1 MPVYLPDA
9 VQQQMG
15 WLPVPPDDG
24 SAALPQPDGNTP
36 LHPAVLQGLGIMPA
50 PVEAPAASQFQ
61 LPSAAPV
68 PEPVQSQAPAPAP
81 EYVVPATA
89 IAPEPVVP
97 PQTTGQ
103 PAPVV
108 RPQRSQTPAD
118 KLSAA
123 QTKQAEADRTS
134 EEGVRLQAQA
144 ELQKNAEIGK
154 VYDAHAANAEAIQKD
169 LQAKQED
176 YQKTRATK
184 EAQAVAL
191 LKQSDDYKIDRGQFQ
206 REMGAGGAIGWGI
219 ATLLSAVGDYYLG
232 KAGQPNPVLQMMQQA
247 MNANIQKQMDERERL
262 KGRSANAFHAL
273 DKYDAFS
280 KDRMAQSALLE
291 ARNDK
296 MLADYIQMAAS
307 KTADSAT
314 LARAAKAI
322 GELRQ
327 SSAEKAEKAAE
338 YATKLDVDQ
347 KQLGVSQYNASTS
360 RLGHQETVRHNLAT
374 EDLAQQSKDLEA
386 IKLTQSG
393 RTDEA
398 KLVRDRSIGG
408 EAEIQHGPDGKIV
421 LGKDGKPVVSLSVM
435 KNKDGS
441 VFIPKGEVA
450 IVGKLQEA
458 HSIAKQYVGALD
470 RIREIGPEWMS
481 NVANSDKKQQ
491 LQQAMQTAKNL
502 AIRLLELGVPT
513 GKDVEMAENFV
524 GSDDLTRFRDS
535 LAGINESRK
544 TAIRLH
550 NAQLETAGYDRSW
563 TIPDPLAA
571 PKSAPSPEEKTLT
584 DLKVKPSLSY
594 EKAFREAA
602 QYTLKE
608 IKDPVEATRAAR
620 KEAEQYK
627 LITPSQTRSLQ
638 DLEKR
643 AMGGDQVALA
653 GLDDLAKDAATGL
666 VESLARDAAVRVRRA
681 AEIQQSSAR
690 EDAGPQHTGYDPRA
704 LVRRF
709 APDAQWGD

>member
-1 MPVYLPDA
+1 
-9 VQQQMG
+9 MG
-15 WLPVPPDDG
+15 WLPVPADDG
-24 SAALPQPDGNTP
+24 SAAIPQPGGDYP

-50 PVEAPAASQFQ
+50 PAETPPQPQFR
-61 LPSAAPV
+61 LPSAAPI
-68 PEPVQSQAPAPAP
+68 PEPVQPQAVPPAP

-89 IAPEPVVP
+89 IAPDPTAQAP
-97 PQTTGQ
+97 GL
-103 PAPVV
+103 APVPTAQAAPRAQ
-108 RPQRSQTPAD
+108 RPQTPAAQ
-118 KLSAA
+118 LTAA

-134 EEGVRLQAQA
+134 EEAVRLQAQA

-169 LQAKQED
+169 LAAKQED

-206 REMGAGGAIGWGI
+206 KEMGAGGAIGWGI

-247 MNANIQKQMDERERL
+247 MNANVQKQMDERERL
-262 KGRSANAFHAL
+262 KGRAVNAFHAL

-280 KDRMAQSALLE
+280 KDRMAQTALLE

-347 KQLGVSQYNASTS
+347 KQLGVSQYNAQTS

-386 IKLTQSG
+386 IKLTQAG

-398 KLVRDRSIGG
+398 KLVRERALGGSATVKRDEKGQPVIG
-408 EAEIQHGPDGKIV
+408 A
-421 LGKDGKPVVSLSVM
+421 DGKPVIEYGLLR
-435 KNKDGS
+435 NKDGTT
-441 VFIPKGEVA
+441 FIPKGTEPN
-450 IVGKLQEA
+450 ITKLQDHHNTIQE
-458 HSIAKQYVGALD
+458 YVGVLD
-470 RIREIGPEWMS
+470 RIRELGPEWLS
-481 NVANSDKKQQ
+481 DTANSDKLQQLKQQ
-491 LQQAMQTAKNL
+491 VQTAKNL
-502 AIRLLELGVPT
+502 AIRLLDLGVPT
-513 GKDVEMAENFV
+513 GKDVEMAENFI
-524 GSDDLTRFRDS
+524 GTNDASRRKDS
-535 LAGINESRK
+535 LAGIMESRK
-544 TAIRLH
+544 TAVDFH
-550 NAQLETAGYDRSW
+550 NRELKTAGYDQDW
-563 TIPDPLAA
+563 TIPDPLSA
-571 PKSAPSPEEKTLT
+571 PKSAPTPEQQTLT
-584 DLKVKPSLSY
+584 ELKVKPSLSY
-594 EKAFREAA
+594 EKAFKEAA

-608 IKDPVEATRAAR
+608 IRDPVEATRAAR

-627 LITPSQTRSLQ
+627 LITPSQTRKLQ
-638 DLEKR
+638 DLERR
-643 AMGGDQVALA
+643 AMGGDQTALA

-666 VESLARDAAVRVRRA
+666 VESMAKDAADRVRQKARDTQLGVGV
-681 AEIQQSSAR
+681 R
-690 EDAGPQHTGYDPRA
+690 EDAGPQRTGYDPRE
-704 LVRRF
+704 LVKRF
-709 APDAQWGD
+709 NPNVSWGD

>member
-1 MPVYLPDA
+1 

-15 WLPVPPDDG
+15 WLPVPASDG
-24 SAALPQPDGNTP
+24 SAAIPQPNGEVP

-50 PVEAPAASQFQ
+50 PAETPPQPQFQ
-61 LPSAAPV
+61 LPLAAPV
-68 PEPVQSQAPAPAP
+68 PEPVQPQAAPPAP

-89 IAPEPVVP
+89 IAPDPTAQAPGLVP
-97 PQTTGQ
+97 TQ
-103 PAPVV
+103 PAQAA
-108 RPQRSQTPAD
+108 RAPQLPRTPAE
-118 KLSAA
+118 KLTAA
-123 QTKQAEADRTS
+123 QVKQAEADRTS
-134 EEGVRLQAQA
+134 EEAVRLQAQA

-169 LQAKQED
+169 LKAKQDD
-176 YQKTRATK
+176 YLKTRATK

-206 REMGAGGAIGWGI
+206 KEMGAGGAIGWGI

-247 MNANIQKQMDERERL
+247 MNANVQKQMDERERL
-262 KGRSANAFHAL
+262 KGRAANAFHAL

-280 KDRMAQSALLE
+280 KDRMAQTALLE

-347 KQLGVSQYNASTS
+347 KQLGVSQYNAATS

-386 IKLTQSG
+386 IKLTQAG
-393 RTDEA
+393 KTDQA
-398 KLVRDRSIGG
+398 KLVQERAIGG
-408 EAEIQHGPDGKIV
+408 EAEVQRGPDGKIV
-421 LGKDGKPVVSLSVM
+421 LDKDGKPVVNLGVM
-435 KNKDGS
+435 RLKDGS
-441 VFIPKGEVA
+441 IFLPKGDA
-450 IVGKLQEA
+450 KKLQEA
-458 HSIAKQYVGALD
+458 HSTTKQYVGALD
-470 RIREIGPEWMS
+470 RIRELGPEWMS
-481 NVANSDKKQQ
+481 NVANSEKKQQ

-524 GSDDLTRFRDS
+524 GAGDLTGFRDV
-535 LAGINESRK
+535 LGGINESRR
-544 TAIRLH
+544 TALRLH
-550 NAQLETAGYDRSW
+550 NAQLETADYDRPW
-563 TIPDPLAA
+563 TIPDPLSA
-571 PKSAPSPEEKTLT
+571 PKSAPTPEEKTLT

-594 EKAFREAA
+594 DRAFKEAA

-620 KEAEQYK
+620 AEAERYK
-627 LITPSQTRSLQ
+627 VVTPSQTRKLKQ
-638 DLEKR
+638 LEQQ
-643 AMGGDQVALA
+643 ALSGDQVALSS
-653 GLDDLAKDAATGL
+653 LDDLAKDAATGY
-666 VESLARDAAVRVRRA
+666 VEAMARDAADRVRRA
-681 AEIQQSSAR
+681 IEVQKSSVR
-690 EDAGPQHTGYDPRA
+690 EDAGPQRTGYDPRE

-709 APDAQWGD
+709 NPNVDWTGD